1 MEKKEF
7 TAVIIDYTDAG
18 FKFGMQLDDTLK
30 IVIINDI
37 THHAYDAIP
46 AFDLK
51 NIGPTAHLNPNHI
64 FKSLGI
70 EKYDVPYMIE
80 DLYAMRRKNINFP
93 KDGIPVVVLMTYSKN
108 KNLGSFRF
116 PGRITMAGTIYDTY
130 EMDKYFDISMYNQI
144 TKLFEEEGK

>member
-1 MEKKEF
+1 MEKKEI
-7 TAVIIDYTDAG
+7 TTINIDYTDTG

-37 THHAYDAIP
+37 TNHAYDAIP
-46 AFDLK
+46 SFNLK
-51 NIGPTAHLNPNHI
+51 DIGPTAHLNPNHI

-70 EKYDVPYMIE
+70 EKYDAPYLID
-80 DLYAMRRKNINFP
+80 DLYEMRRKNINFP
-93 KDGIPVVVLMTYSKN
+93 KDGIPVVVLMTYLKN

-130 EMDKYFDISMYNQI
+130 EIDKYFDISMYNQI
-144 TKLFEEEGK
+144 NKLFEEEGK

>member
-7 TAVIIDYTDAG
+7 TSVNIDYTDTG

-37 THHAYDAIP
+37 THHAYDAISS
-46 AFDLK
+46 F
-51 NIGPTAHLNPNHI
+51 NIKDFGTTAHLNPNNI
-64 FKSLGI
+64 FKSLRI
-70 EKYDVPYMIE
+70 EKYDVPYFID

-93 KDGIPVVVLMTYSKN
+93 KDGIPVVVLMTYMKDKS
-108 KNLGSFRF
+108 LGSFRF

-130 EMDKYFDISMYNQI
+130 EIDKYFDISMYNSI
-144 TKLFEEEGK
+144 NKLFEEEGK

>member
-7 TAVIIDYTDAG
+7 TAVNIDYTDTG
-18 FKFGMQLDDTLK
+18 FKFGIQLDDTLK

-46 AFDLK
+46 SFNLK
-51 NIGPTAHLNPNHI
+51 NIGTTAHLNPNHI

-70 EKYDVPYMIE
+70 EKYDISYFID

-93 KDGIPVVVLMTYSKN
+93 KDGIPVVVLMTYLKN

-130 EMDKYFDISMYNQI
+130 EVDKYFDISMYNQI
-144 TKLFEEEGK
+144 NKLFEEEGK